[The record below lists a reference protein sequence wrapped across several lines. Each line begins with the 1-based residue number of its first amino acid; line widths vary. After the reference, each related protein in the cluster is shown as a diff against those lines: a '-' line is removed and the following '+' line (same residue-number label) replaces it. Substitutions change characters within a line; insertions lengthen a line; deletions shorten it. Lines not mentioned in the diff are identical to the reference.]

1 MDKDHK
7 IAEINKVLSVNTR
20 VKIIRLLSEKAFCV
34 GALSARLGITPGA
47 VSQHMRIL
55 KSAGLVVP
63 EKKGYYVHYRL
74 EKQALRNW
82 AQEINE
88 LSKI

>member
-1 MDKDHK
+1 MDKDNN
-7 IAEINKVLSVNTR
+7 IAEINKALSADTR
-20 VKIIRLLSEKAFCV
+20 VKIIRLLSERAFCV
-34 GALSARLGITPGA
+34 GALSVRLGITPGA

-74 EKQALRNW
+74 EKQALKNW

>member
-1 MDKDHK
+1 MDKDNN

-20 VKIIRLLSEKAFCV
+20 VKIIRLLSERAFCV
-34 GALSARLGITPGA
+34 GALSVRLGITPGA

-74 EKQALRNW
+74 EKHALRNW
-82 AQEINE
+82 ALEINE
-88 LSKI
+88 LSEV

>member
-1 MDKDHK
+1 MDKDNN
-7 IAEINKVLSVNTR
+7 IAEINKILSVNTR

-34 GALSARLGITPGA
+34 GALSVRLGITPGA

-82 AQEINE
+82 ALEINE
-88 LSKI
+88 LPKI